1 MGNPVGFKP
10 CGVCQAYVTPRSL
23 DTAKLAARLSEQL
36 PVHMMPSL
44 ITALEEM
51 PLLFIGESVDRG
63 ALPLPDW
70 AAADAVYVAP
80 VNGLEAQLQAVWQEV
95 LDRDRISTQSDFF
108 AIGGNDTKV
117 APHTFL
123 CKCCFVS
130 AIPACS
136 YRYCSDMAAA

>member
-1 MGNPVGFKP
+1 M
-10 CGVCQAYVTPRSL
+10 TPRSL
-23 DTAKLAARLSEQL
+23 DTAKLAARLGEQL
-36 PVHMMPSL
+36 PAHMMPSL

-80 VNGLEAQLQAVWQEV
+80 VNGLEAQLQAVWQDV
-95 LDRDRISTQSDFF
+95 LGQDRISTQSDFF

-117 APHTFL
+117 APRTCP
-123 CKCCFVS
+123 CKRCFVS
-130 AIPACS
+130 ATLACS
-136 YRYCSDMAAA
+136 YRKWSDMAGA